1 MRSRRKISVA
11 AAAVTALAIPLT
23 ACGGGDSGSSNA
35 SGGGGGALTVAWPSV
50 GSQLDPNVFEGLT
63 GVYNM
68 DPYMEGLLNYD
79 TSKGGDRVLGIE
91 DVEPALAESWEVNE
105 DRTVYTLKLRE
116 GVLSEHG
123 NELTADDVVWSFD
136 RMLSAPTGLAAGV
149 LFPSAN
155 VDPEEPMRKVDDYTV
170 TFHLTEPS
178 SVGLAVLAYP
188 IVGIIDSDIAQ
199 ENAGPDDEWANE
211 WLSSNSAGFG
221 AYSVESISPSQSIRY
236 VANENY
242 WGEAPAIEEVVIRAV
257 PEGASRAQLVQSG
270 DVNLATEIPIPQR
283 SAIADG
289 GSAEIVEQPD
299 TNRHNI
305 SLNTRDPQLSDP
317 RVREA
322 LGMAIDREA
331 IVDAVYQ
338 GYATPARTPM
348 SSSLI
353 PDQDES
359 VSYDPEAART
369 LLADAGAEDL
379 RLTLTINNERPG
391 PFAEDMARL
400 IQANWDEI
408 GVTTEIDTIP
418 SGADF
423 EAAVA
428 EKSLQAYLYTERPAF
443 ADPGYALFLYLSSG
457 SSLNNTGYAN
467 QELDE
472 LIGDILAT
480 EPGEER
486 DALLTEAT
494 DTIAEDNPTINLVE
508 VPDVVATS
516 GGLSGYVA
524 LPTGA
529 TAFEDLTWE

>member
-1 MRSRRKISVA
+1 MRSRRKIPVA
-11 AAAVTALAIPLT
+11 TAALTVLAITLS
-23 ACGGGDSGSSNA
+23 ACGGAEEGSANQN
-35 SGGGGGALTVAWPSV
+35 GGGGVLTVAWPSV

-63 GVYNM
+63 AVYAM

-79 TSKGGDRVLGIE
+79 TSLGGNRVLGIE

-123 NELTADDVVWSFD
+123 NELTADDVVWSFN

-155 VDPEEPMRKVDDYTV
+155 VDPEQPMRKVDDYTV
-170 TFHLTEPS
+170 TYHLTEPS

-188 IVGIIDSDIAQ
+188 IVGIIDSDAAQ
-199 ENAGPDDEWANE
+199 ENAADGDKWADEWLAD
-211 WLSSNSAGFG
+211 NSAGFG
-221 AYSVESISPSQSIRY
+221 AYSVERLQPGQEIKY

-242 WGEAPAIEEVVIRAV
+242 WGEAPEIKEVLIRAV

-270 DVNLATEIPIPQR
+270 DVNLATEIPIAQR
-283 SAIADG
+283 DAIAD
-289 GSAEIVEQPD
+289 SDNAEIIEQPD

-305 SLNTRDPQLSDP
+305 SLNTRDPQLQDP
-317 RVREA
+317 RVRRA
-322 LGMAIDREA
+322 LSLAINREA

-338 GYATPARTPM
+338 GYAAPALTPM
-348 SSSLI
+348 ASSLI
-353 PDQDES
+353 EDQEQS
-359 VSYDPEAART
+359 VSYDPESAQA
-369 LLADAGAEDL
+369 LLAEAGAENL
-379 RLTLTINNERPG
+379 QLTLTINSERPG

-400 IQANWDEI
+400 IQSDWQAI
-408 GVTTEIDTIP
+408 GVTTQIDAIP

-443 ADPGYALFLYLSSG
+443 ADPGYALFLYLNSG

-467 QELDE
+467 EELDE
-472 LIGDILAT
+472 LIGQILAT
-480 EPGEER
+480 EPGDER
-486 DALLTEAT
+486 DALLKEAT
-494 DTIAEDNPTINLVE
+494 DTIAEDSPTINLVE

-516 GGLSGYVA
+516 GGLEGYVA